1 MEYSSTIKK
10 KEVMP
15 FRAIWMDLEIVT
27 LSEENQTEKDKC
39 HMIWLRFRILK
50 KDTNEPIYKTDSLT

>member
-1 MEYSSTIKK
+1 MEYYSTRKK
-10 KEVMP
+10 NEVMP
-15 FRAIWMDLEIVT
+15 SAAIWMDLEIVT

-39 HMIWLRFRILK
+39 HMILLRFRIFK

>member
-1 MEYSSTIKK
+1 
-10 KEVMP
+10 MP
-15 FRAIWMDLEIVT
+15 SAAIWMDLEIVT

-39 HMIWLRFRILK
+39 HMILLRFRIFK